1 MTDNCRKC
9 WKHPSSIS
17 YPDDTEK
24 CCLKKK
30 NDDLSTLITNN
41 NKLTLFNIALNSTT
55 LLTDLDD
62 GNYTIFAPNNIAFE
76 KLGQDTLNTL
86 LEDPEQLTTILK
98 LHIVKGVYNSKM
110 IANIDSLITLNGQN
124 IDINDGTTILSEG
137 GTTSNIINV
146 DNYASNGV
154 LHIIDTV
161 LIPGTTPQESSLND
175 LTTIY
180 EDENY

>member
-17 YPDDTEK
+17 YSDDTEK
-24 CCLKKK
+24 CCLKK
-30 NDDLSTLITNN
+30 NNDLSTLIIN
-41 NKLTLFNIALNSTT
+41 NKDLTLFNIALNITN
-55 LLTDLDD
+55 LLSELDD

-76 KLGQDTLNTL
+76 KLGQETLNNL

-98 LHIVKGVYNSKM
+98 LHVVKGIFNYKT
-110 IANIDSLITLNGQN
+110 IENIDSLITLNGQS
-124 IDINDGTTILSEG
+124 IDINDGTTIITEG

-161 LIPGTTPQESSLND
+161 LIPGTTPRESSND